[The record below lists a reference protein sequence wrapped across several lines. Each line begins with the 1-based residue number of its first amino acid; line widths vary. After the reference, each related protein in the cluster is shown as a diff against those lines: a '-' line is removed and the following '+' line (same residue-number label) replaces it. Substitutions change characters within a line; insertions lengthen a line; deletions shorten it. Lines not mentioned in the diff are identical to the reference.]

1 MTQRKQKKSKAAS
14 VRVLSI
20 EENRACLAAL
30 DKYIE
35 EKHGGSENSA
45 ARSIGI
51 TQQVLNR
58 ARKSGQV
65 GRGLAELLVKEL
77 GTTIERLTA
86 EARDPWPN
94 RMLAVPL
101 AQEHGVDANA
111 ILSVLSDRY
120 DGTAD
125 VSRVAWV
132 LRMAAR
138 ANALKPN

>member
-1 MTQRKQKKSKAAS
+1 M
-14 VRVLSI
+14 
-20 EENRACLAAL
+20 
-30 DKYIE
+30 
-35 EKHGGSENSA
+35 GGSENSA

-94 RMLAVPL
+94 RTLAIPL
-101 AQEHGVDANA
+101 AREHGVYANA

-120 DGTAD
+120 DGAPD

-132 LRMAAR
+132 LRMKDR
-138 ANALKPN
+138 EHALKPN